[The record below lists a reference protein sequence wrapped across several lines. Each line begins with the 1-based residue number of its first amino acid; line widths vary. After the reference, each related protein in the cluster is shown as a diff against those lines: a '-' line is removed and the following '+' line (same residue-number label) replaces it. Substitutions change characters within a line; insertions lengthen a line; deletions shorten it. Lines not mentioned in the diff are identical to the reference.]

1 MRNLLLLFQAYQKFF
16 FFILLELIC
25 LVIFVRNNNYQFQSY
40 LHSARGFSGSLY
52 AKKARVTSYLDLRKK
67 NIKLLKENAK
77 LKSQL
82 GITIKSN
89 PLDDTSFSRIVKVK
103 EGAPKETIYYSYLPA
118 RVINNTFDKKNNF
131 ITLNV
136 GRKQGIKKNMI
147 VVGSKGVVGKIT
159 NVSTNYSLAA
169 SLLSTEFTVSS
180 VTPEG
185 TTSMVSWGGLRN
197 PYHALLS
204 GIPQSEK
211 LKKGDT
217 ILTSAFSRFP
227 PSVMVGRVL
236 KKQKGGANSGNKYV
250 IKLATNFK
258 KLDFVYVVKDEI
270 NVEQKV
276 LEDSVTVSENE

>member
-1 MRNLLLLFQAYQKFF
+1 LRNLLLLFQAYQKFF

-40 LHSARGFSGSLY
+40 LHSARGLSGSLY
-52 AKKARVTSYLDLRKK
+52 AKKAKVRSYLNLKSK
-67 NIKLLKENAK
+67 NAKLLKENAK

-82 GITIKSN
+82 GIKIKSN
-89 PLDDTSFSRIVKVK
+89 PLEDTSFSRVIKK
-103 EGAPKETIYYSYLPA
+103 EGVAKETIFYSYLPA

-147 VVGSKGVVGKIT
+147 VVSRKGVVGKVT
-159 NVSTNYSLAA
+159 NVSAHYSLAA
-169 SLLSTEFTVSS
+169 SLLSSQFTVSS

-197 PYHALLS
+197 PYQALLS

-227 PSVMVGRVL
+227 PKVMVGRVL

-270 NVEQKV
+270 NIERKV
-276 LEDSVTVSENE
+276 LEDSITVAENE